1 MLGARHRH
9 AAADEDNDDAGEKAV
24 VVGAATMAAAKAA
37 DASEIFIWV
46 YQYLPISLLWC
57 GLLDARR
64 RRSAAMNK

>member
-37 DASEIFIWV
+37 DASEIFILV

-57 GLLDARR
+57 GLLGARR
-64 RRSAAMNK
+64 PSAAMNK